1 MSQNS
6 YFLRSRDVSHILD
19 LSPDEVAELAQS
31 GKLKA
36 KKVGRIWRYSLA
48 DVMAYIQGET
58 QGETN
63 MPSLNSLEHLKKT
76 TECEKGFVCLS
87 HKIDSVCSIEESRDN
102 MRLFV
107 KAPADIECVYKI
119 PFGGSFFC
127 ACPMRTELYQRYG
140 V

>member
-6 YFLRSRDVSHILD
+6 HFLRSRDVSHILD

-31 GKLKA
+31 GRLKA
-36 KKVGRIWRYSLA
+36 KKFGRIWRYSLA

-58 QGETN
+58 N
-63 MPSLNSLEHLKKT
+63 MPTLNSLEALKKT
-76 TECEKGFVCLS
+76 TECEKDFACLS
-87 HKIDSVCSIEESRDN
+87 HKIDNVCSVEEFRDN

-107 KAPADIECVYKI
+107 KAPADRECMYKM
-119 PFGGSFFC
+119 PFGGPFFC
-127 ACPMRTELYQRYG
+127 ACPLRTELFLRYG